1 MKKYLL
7 LIILLLTIISI
18 SNRNTIITKEKKTY
32 LEPNNTTM
40 VEYLKSKA
48 NDETIQDYLA
58 GNTKEMYVFN
68 HDATDQVD
76 ANKDYRYIGPN
87 PNNYIY
93 FNCTDENDT
102 STCETWR
109 IIGIFE
115 VEDENG
121 NKEERIKI
129 AHDTT
134 IGKIPFDVNNNNN
147 NNFAESTIKDYLNNG
162 EYYNSIG
169 EKYKNMIATTKYYLG
184 GTNLYNINAD
194 DYYSIERN
202 STNGYGSWVGNI
214 GLLYPSDFAYI
225 YGHGVESCNDLIEC
239 TKAESNWMVNNSDF
253 YYDSTYGNDSTF
265 ILVTRLITPL
275 ANYSVYYIQSGG
287 AISGGYNGPGQYG
300 VLSFENFIKPT
311 LYLKNNIYI
320 NSGEGTLENPYK
332 LIDEQDKDK
341 QDKDKDKQDEEVK
354 PVPQNDINNN
364 NTIDNPETVDNIIQY
379 MFIAFISLVILIL
392 IIKVRKNREYL
403 K

>member
-40 VEYLKSKA
+40 VEYLKGKA

-76 ANKDYRYIGPN
+76 ANKDYRYIGPT
-87 PNNYIY
+87 PDNYIY

-102 STCETWR
+102 STCEIWR

-134 IGKIPFDVNNNNN
+134 IGKIPFDENNN

-225 YGHGVESCNDLIEC
+225 YGHGVESCNDLNDC
-239 TKAESNWMVNNSDF
+239 RKKESNWMINESDF
-253 YYDSTYGNDSTF
+253 FYDSSYSSNSPVF
-265 ILVTRLITPL
+265 LVTRLITPL
-275 ANYSVYYIQSGG
+275 DNYSVYYIQCGGSVSGG
-287 AISGGYNGPGQYG
+287 FNGPGQYG

-320 NSGEGTLENPYK
+320 NSGDGTLENPYK
-332 LIDEQDKDK
+332 LINEQDKDK
-341 QDKDKDKQDEEVK
+341 QDKEVK
-354 PVPQNDINNN
+354 PVPQNDTNNN
-364 NTIDNPETVDNIIQY
+364 STIDNPETVDNIIQY
-379 MFIAFISLVILIL
+379 MFIALISLVMLIL
-392 IIKVRKNREYL
+392 IIKVRENREYL

>member
-1 MKKYLL
+1 MKKYIL
-7 LIILLLTIISI
+7 LIILLLIIISI
-18 SNRNTIITKEKKTY
+18 SSKKTIITKEKNTY
-32 LEPNNTTM
+32 LTQNNITM

-48 NDETIQDYLA
+48 NDESIQDYQA
-58 GNTKEMYVFN
+58 GNKSEMFVFN
-68 HDATDQVD
+68 HNETDQVG
-76 ANKDYRYIGPN
+76 ANKDYRYIGPK
-87 PNNYIY
+87 PNNYIF
-93 FNCTDENDT
+93 FNCTNENDT

-109 IIGIFE
+109 IVGVFE

-134 IGKIPFDVNNNNN
+134 IGKIPFDENNKNNY
-147 NNFAESTIKDYLNNG
+147 AESTIKDYLNNG
-162 EYYNSIG
+162 EYYNSIE

-184 GTNLYNINAD
+184 GTDLYNINAD

-253 YYDSTYGNDSTF
+253 YYDGTYGNDSPF
-265 ILVTRLITPL
+265 LLVTRLITPL
-275 ANYSVYYIQSGG
+275 ANYSIYYIRCGG

-320 NSGEGTLENPYK
+320 NSGEGTLESPYK
-332 LIDEQDKDK
+332 LVQKNIGSE
-341 QDKDKDKQDEEVK
+341 QDEEVK
-354 PVPQNDINNN
+354 PTPQDNTTNKD
-364 NTIDNPETVDNIIQY
+364 TIDNPETIDNIYHYI
-379 MFIAFISLVILIL
+379 FVSLFSLVMLIL
-392 IIKVRKNREYL
+392 IIKLKRKNNI
-403 K
+403 